1 MMPFTPHIAEEMWEA
16 LGELELISKSPWPK
30 TNRKL
35 LESDNVTIAI
45 QVNGKRRS
53 LITFSKSLEKK
64 EIESLALADKNIKKI
79 LNGALPKKVIVVP
92 GRIVNV
98 VL

>member
-1 MMPFTPHIAEEMWEA
+1 MWEA

-30 TNRKL
+30 ANREL
-35 LESDNVTIAI
+35 LESDDVTIAI

-53 LITFSKSLEKK
+53 LITLSKSLEKK

-79 LNGALPKKVIVVP
+79 LNGALPRKIIVVP